1 MKRILSFIFVLA
13 MIIGMIP
20 FGVSAAEQTLED
32 EIKNTVIGGK
42 LFDEDDY
49 PAQAGAAAK
58 IFGFSEVG
66 YTYSGD
72 FSKFGMYVY
81 VYNPSQK
88 TVKESGNHQALMA
101 VKFDEA
107 GNALEW
113 EEFSM
118 NFVEKTDD
126 DLFLKF
132 KIVDHESSVD
142 GKKIVTRVK
151 RDARRYSVAEIEVH
165 YEGMTKATNVTVGQ
179 SYVFTGFSADNDLSF
194 RTYEFET
201 VELEVSPTVFRSVS
215 SSNGAGHQNQLSSVY
230 FAVSNEMIK
239 QYGYLA
245 AISAS
250 WNEQKTAPIVVC
262 DNLNV
267 VNRLAGDYTIL
278 GQSSLIGY
286 DIGDYYESIP
296 YGFGNAQPT
305 QNGLQVNYSL
315 LYNYE
320 PAMFSYVAKRITT
333 LAYMFYDNEIVD
345 GEASVSAEDLIAHIQ
360 KYDYADFLFADDVD
374 SGRKKGQQTVD
385 ISIGE
390 TFDLENFAGARDWW
404 VNLWN
409 KISGGDV
416 LQKEFENVAPIYEVT
431 AADMLITDKE
441 ELAQR
446 LLVDVN
452 DVDAIRVAY
461 NEAFVKNKSLWL
473 FRFAVTDYYSCD
485 ISEWYDDGKLMSDT
499 NGYFA
504 EQTVFLDFNV
514 IELTCEKEGVKTVIP
529 VSSAK
534 QDVVGD
540 VTAPTPG
547 IDSNDPD
554 DLLAKIFAVLF
565 VLIFLIVGAYL
576 LPMFQR
582 FVDWLFPKKRE

>member
-1 MKRILSFIFVLA
+1 MKRILAFAFVLI
-13 MIIGMIP
+13 MIFGMIP
-20 FGVSAAEQTLED
+20 FGVSAAEVTLED
-32 EIKNTVIGGK
+32 EIKNAMIGGK

-107 GNALEW
+107 GNALKW
-113 EEFSM
+113 EEFTM
-118 NFVEKTDD
+118 TFVDKTENNR
-126 DLFLKF
+126 FLKF
-132 KIVDHESSVD
+132 KIVDHVSTYD

-151 RDARRYSVAEIEVH
+151 RDARRYAIAELEIH
-165 YEGMTKATNVTVGQ
+165 YEGNVEATVAEVGQ
-179 SYVFTGFSADNDLSF
+179 SYVFTGFSADGDLSLK
-194 RTYEFET
+194 TYDFET
-201 VELEVSPTVFRSVS
+201 VEREVSPTVFRSVS
-215 SSNGAGHQNQLSSVY
+215 SSNGARHQNQLSSVY
-230 FAVSNEMIK
+230 FAVPNELIEN
-239 QYGYLA
+239 YGYLA

-262 DNLNV
+262 DNVDV
-267 VNRLAGDYTIL
+267 VNRLAGDYTIP

-286 DIGDYYESIP
+286 DIGNYYESIP

-333 LAYMFYDNEIVD
+333 LAYMFYDEEILEN
-345 GEASVSAEDLIAHIQ
+345 EASVSAEELIAHIQ
-360 KYDYADFLFADDVD
+360 KYDYADFLFADKVD
-374 SGRKKGQQTVD
+374 AGRKKGQQTVD

-390 TFDLENFAGARDWW
+390 TFDLENFAGMRDWW

-409 KISGGDV
+409 KLSGGDV

-461 NEAFVKNKSLWL
+461 NEAFVKNESLWL

-514 IELTCEKEGVKTVIP
+514 ISFTCEKEGVKTVIP
-529 VSSAK
+529 VVSEK
-534 QDVVGD
+534 QDIISD
-540 VTAPTPG
+540 VTAPTDG

-554 DLLAKIFAVLF
+554 DLFKKVFSILF
-565 VLIFLIVGAYL
+565 VLIILIVFAYF
-576 LPMFQR
+576 LPAISY
-582 FVDWLFPKKRE
+582 VITWLFPKKRE

>member
-1 MKRILSFIFVLA
+1 MKRILSFIFVFA
-13 MIIGMIP
+13 MILGMIP

-179 SYVFTGFSADNDLSF
+179 SYVFTGFSADNDLSL
-194 RTYEFET
+194 RTYKFET
-201 VELEVSPTVFRSVS
+201 LELNVKPTIFRSAS
-215 SSNGAGHQNQLSSVY
+215 SSKGEGYQNQLNSVY
-230 FAVSNEMIK
+230 FAVPNSVTD

-245 AISAS
+245 AIHAS
-250 WNEQKTAPIVVC
+250 WNEQKTQPIVVC
-262 DNLNV
+262 DNIDV
-267 VNRLAGDYTIL
+267 VNTLAGDYTL
-278 GQSSLIGY
+278 VGQSNYIGA
-286 DIGDYYESIP
+286 DIGKGSESIL
-296 YGFGNAQPT
+296 YGFAYSTDAGFYHVY
-305 QNGLQVNYSL
+305 NGANMWLGLIPVVNS
-315 LYNYE
+315 
-320 PAMFSYVAKRITT
+320 RINC
-333 LAYMFYDNEIVD
+333 LAYMFYDEEIVD
-345 GEASVSAEDLIAHIQ
+345 GEISVSAEDLIAHIE
-360 KYDYADFLFADDVD
+360 KYESDSFLFTDKVD
-374 SGRKKGQQTVD
+374 SDRQKGNQTVD
-385 ISIGE
+385 ISIGD
-390 TFDLENFAGARDWW
+390 TFNFENFSGVRDWF
-404 VNLWN
+404 VNIWN
-409 KISGGDV
+409 SISGGDV
-416 LQKEFENVAPIYEVT
+416 LKKEFENVAPIYKVT
-431 AADMLITDKE
+431 AADMAITDKD
-441 ELAQR
+441 ELAQQ

-452 DVDAIRVAY
+452 DVDAIREAY
-461 NEAFVKNKSLWL
+461 NQAMIGNESLWI
-473 FRFAVTDYYSCD
+473 FRFAVTDYYSHEINYWQQD
-485 ISEWYDDGKLMSDT
+485 SKMLSDT
-499 NGYFA
+499 SGYCA

-547 IDSNDPD
+547 IDPNDPD